1 MKFLTL
7 FINFLCQNT
16 YYESPNTIV
25 MRLLFLFL
33 CLPILAFGQ
42 CYNRYTQAIFPNV
55 QIQTDVQY
63 GTHIDA
69 QGDSL
74 ALFLDFYAPSSD
86 TLQERPLLILL
97 HGKDFVT
104 GSKEDSSLVYLSQ
117 KLARQGFAV
126 AAINYSQ
133 VFSLQGLLDKKELFR
148 STLKAAQ
155 DAKAAVR
162 FFKKMQQ
169 QQANLFRIDSTMIW
183 LGGIGSGSMAAQMAV
198 YLDDVLEVAPDFQAI
213 IQAEGGLEG
222 NSGHLLFSSQVKGV
236 LNLSGATIDTDW
248 MSNNTEPILNIHGIL
263 DDHYPYTSDSL
274 FQYTHHTICN
284 GHHELCYK
292 RLNEVTFVQ
301 THNSHADDGSFN
313 VLAANQNGNIPAQFA
328 AGVRGLGLKLY
339 YESSI
344 FCSGSG
350 TQLYA
355 YHGDPF
361 LGCTQFST
369 IGNQILDFLNNNPN
383 EFLFITIEGSASNSE
398 IATGFNSA
406 GLTPFLYQHTFGEI
420 WPTLGALIESN
431 QRLIVMTDN
440 SGTSLPGYHHLW
452 TFVQDTEYNFQTT
465 NDFNCNYLRGNQN
478 SDLFL
483 LNHFLT
489 VASPQPLSANNTND
503 WNLVLNRARQCGSSR
518 NLHPN
523 LLYIDFFNSGDV
535 FRAADT
541 LNQIGKDFPL
551 VYGSSIINTAAT
563 QQGLLSELYSM
574 NNHGFSPYNGSM
586 GDSAA
591 FFIGN
596 FLTNHFPCE
605 LSCITPVST
614 IIGAD
619 SIWVDSTYFY
629 TIVPN
634 LGSNYQWITSDS
646 IYNNS
651 NSIPIQTQDTT
662 SFSLHLIETSQYG
675 CVFDTLSL
683 TITSSLHTSISKLAT
698 NFKLR
703 ISPNPVHDKLVVH
716 FDSYSNPSYLLK
728 IYNQQG
734 ELIYQKQRFVDNNT
748 ISISLQHLD
757 TGIYILSIPEIKGAS
772 IRFSKF

>member
-1 MKFLTL
+1 
-7 FINFLCQNT
+7 
-16 YYESPNTIV
+16 
-25 MRLLFLFL
+25 MRLILIFI

-42 CYNRYTQAIFPNV
+42 CYNRYTQTIFPTIQV
-55 QIQTDVQY
+55 QTDIQY

-86 TLQERPLLILL
+86 TLSERPLLILL

-117 KLARQGFAV
+117 RLARQGFTV

-133 VFSLQGLLDKKELFR
+133 AFSLQGLLDKKELFR
-148 STLKAAQ
+148 SNLKAAQ

-162 FFKKMQQ
+162 FFRKMQQ
-169 QQANLFRIDSTMIW
+169 QQANLYRIDTAMIW

-198 YLDDVLEVAPDFQAI
+198 YLDDILEVAPDLQTI
-213 IQAEGGLEG
+213 IQIEGGLEG
-222 NSGHLLFSSQVKGV
+222 NNGHPLFSSHVKGV
-236 LNLSGATIDTDW
+236 LNLSGATIDSDW
-248 MSNNTEPILNIHGIL
+248 MSNNTEAILNIHGTL
-263 DDHYPYTSDSL
+263 DDYYPYTSDSL
-274 FQYTHHTICN
+274 FQYTHNTVCN

-301 THNSHADDGSFN
+301 THNSHADDGSFSI
-313 VLAANQNGNIPAQFA
+313 LAANQNGNIPAQFA

-361 LGCTQFST
+361 LGCTPFST
-369 IGNQILDFLNNNPN
+369 IGNQIFDFLNNNPD
-383 EFLFITIEGSASNSE
+383 EFLFITIEGAASNSE

-406 GLTPFLYQHTFGEI
+406 GLTPFLYQHTFGEV
-420 WPTLGALIESN
+420 WPTLGELIQSN

-440 SGTSLPGYHHLW
+440 SGPSLPGYHHLW
-452 TFVQDTEYNFQTT
+452 TFAQDTEYNFQTT
-465 NDFNCNYLRGNQN
+465 NDFNCNYLRGNLN

-489 VASPQPLSANNTND
+489 VASPQPLSANSTND

-541 LNQIGKDFPL
+541 LNQIGKDFPF
-551 VYGSSIINTAAT
+551 VYGSSIINNVAS
-563 QQGLLSELYSM
+563 QQGLLSELYSIS
-574 NNHGFSPYNGSM
+574 NHGFSPYNGPM

-591 FFIGN
+591 FFIGS
-596 FLTNHFPCE
+596 FLSNHFPCE
-605 LSCITPVST
+605 LSCITPVHN
-614 IIGAD
+614 IIGED
-619 SIWVDSTYFY
+619 SIVVDSTYLY
-629 TIVPN
+629 SLNAN
-634 LGSNYQWITSDS
+634 LGSSYQWITTDS
-646 IYNNS
+646 IYYNTNAI
-651 NSIPIQTQDTT
+651 NIQRQDTN
-662 SFSLHLIETSQYG
+662 SFSIYLIETSQYG
-675 CVFDTLSL
+675 CVFDTISL
-683 TITSSLHTSISKLAT
+683 NVTTSLHTAISKLQS
-698 NFKLR
+698 NFKLK
-703 ISPNPVHDKLVVH
+703 ISPNPVQDKLSIYLDTH
-716 FDSYSNPSYLLK
+716 SNPSYLLN

-734 ELIYQKQRFVDNNT
+734 QLIYKKQHFVTDNK
-748 ISISLQHLD
+748 ISVSLQHLS
-757 TGIYILSIPEIKGAS
+757 TGVYILSIPEIEGAS
-772 IRFSKF
+772 IKFSKF